1 MRERPLQVY
10 SVPYEPSSVP
20 QRPSASQH
28 PRTSIE
34 RPSTSRHA
42 LRSEERYYA
51 EEPSQV
57 TLTRLGFPYC
67 DKAAITHGMILSHPR
82 NVLPRSLPVL
92 PARVLDLS
100 LSTSP
105 IVPGSSLLVLIGL
118 VYVLPRPYVTASE
131 RPGFIH
137 LLELQ
142 LSITFRDRYTP

>member
-1 MRERPLQVY
+1 MSSTHRTTHFSKFQYKLKSRSARASLAGLQRPLRAK
-10 SVPYEPSSVP
+10 SVPCRFTASPTSQAASLSVP
-20 QRPSASQH
+20 RRPSASQH

-92 PARVLDLS
+92 PARVLDL
-100 LSTSP
+100 
-105 IVPGSSLLVLIGL
+105 
-118 VYVLPRPYVTASE
+118 
-131 RPGFIH
+131 
-137 LLELQ
+137 
-142 LSITFRDRYTP
+142 